1 MCGHQDVKTS
11 TACPGYRFETNWVK
25 AHSKYGR
32 RSVDGGVSE
41 VTDGELNLSF
51 MPRVR
56 NLLAKFCEI
65 LVYKVIASHSR
76 KPKIRNMNP
85 KFSKLAKSGPELSQK

>member
-1 MCGHQDVKTS
+1 MRLLVNESFSNSKCAITNGLIDADYIMCGHQDVKTS

-51 MPRVR
+51 MPLWLMVP
-56 NLLAKFCEI
+56 
-65 LVYKVIASHSR
+65 S
-76 KPKIRNMNP
+76 
-85 KFSKLAKSGPELSQK
+85 